1 MSLNF
6 NDCEAY
12 CHILKKSLSVGVIIG
27 GWRDC
32 HREDHFTIIQVSFNI
47 ERERLCNFNVM
58 EIPVKIHLT
67 SPSFN
72 STLANVKSR
81 IHLIHK
87 SCKLDSKSTAK
98 CCQKKW
104 LREKNRREAIRRVHF
119 HHHMWCASF
128 HCKMKNWFFTIS
140 IYAVGWIAQVK
151 LLLHR
156 ARVIEFSRI
165 NNSRRQ
171 SSGSINWFSTDCVAQ
186 TAYFQLKYL
195 FWKLLSQPAPKW

>member
-32 HREDHFTIIQVSFNI
+32 HREDHFAIIQVSFNI

-58 EIPVKIHLT
+58 EISVEIHHTTL
-67 SPSFN
+67 SFS
-72 STLANVKSR
+72 STLVNVKSR

-98 CCQKKW
+98 CFQEKW
-104 LREKNRREAIRRVHF
+104 LREKNHREAIRTEKG
-119 HHHMWCASF
+119 SF
-128 HCKMKNWFFTIS
+128 SSSHVVCKFPLQDEKLIFYDIDLCNI
-140 IYAVGWIAQVK
+140 GWIAQVK
-151 LLLHR
+151 LLHR

-165 NNSRRQ
+165 NNFRRQ
-171 SSGSINWFSTDCVAQ
+171 SSSSIN
-186 TAYFQLKYL
+186 
-195 FWKLLSQPAPKW
+195 